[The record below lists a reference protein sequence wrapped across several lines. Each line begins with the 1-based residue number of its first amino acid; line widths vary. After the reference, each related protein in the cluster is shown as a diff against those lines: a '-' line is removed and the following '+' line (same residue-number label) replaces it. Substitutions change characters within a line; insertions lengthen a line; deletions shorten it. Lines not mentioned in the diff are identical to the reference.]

1 MTIPN
6 PALSALATASTP
18 PTPSALASKVPAADA
33 TLRVLSLLA
42 RQRAPLP
49 AARIAAELDL
59 PRSTTYDLLSV
70 LVEHGYVLHLAQ
82 ERRYAIGPSAY
93 EVAAGYARHAP
104 LARVGRRVVERL
116 VDATGESGH
125 LASLSGSDV
134 LYIVEERA
142 KGRTSLVTDIG
153 VRLPAH
159 LTATGRAMLAQLTP
173 AQLRTLHSGREELL
187 RRTDA
192 PSPSTPRQLR
202 ELLRQVRADGV
213 AWESGEVTE
222 GFRSVAAA
230 VLDQAGW
237 PVAAVALT
245 WEEHRVDEGQAQH
258 LADRVQ
264 EAAGEIAR
272 MVSGRRA
279 G

>member
-1 MTIPN
+1 MT
-6 PALSALATASTP
+6 
-18 PTPSALASKVPAADA
+18 KVPAADA
-33 TLRVLSLLA
+33 TLRILSLLA
-42 RQRAPLP
+42 GQRSPLP
-49 AARIAAELDL
+49 AARIAGELGL
-59 PRSTTYDLLSV
+59 PRSTTYDLLTV
-70 LVEHGYVLHLAQ
+70 LAEHGYVLHLSE

-104 LARVGRRVVERL
+104 LARVGRRVVEQL
-116 VDATGESGH
+116 VDASGESGH
-125 LASLSGSDV
+125 LASLSGRDV
-134 LYIVEERA
+134 LYVVEERA
-142 KGRTSLVTDIG
+142 QGRTSLVSDIG

-173 AQLRTLHSGREELL
+173 AQLRTLYSGREQLVQ
-187 RRTDA
+187 RTEA
-192 PSPSTPRQLR
+192 PSPQGPRELK

-245 WEEHRVDEGQAQH
+245 WEQHRYDEQQAQR
-258 LADRVQ
+258 LAAQVRR
-264 EAAGEIAR
+264 AADEIAR
-272 MVSGRRA
+272 VVSGRRVFSNPR
-279 G
+279 

>member
-1 MTIPN
+1 M
-6 PALSALATASTP
+6 A
-18 PTPSALASKVPAADA
+18 KVPAADA
-33 TLRVLSLLA
+33 TLRVLSLLS
-42 RQRAPLP
+42 RQRSPLP
-49 AARIAAELDL
+49 AARIASELDL
-59 PRSTTYDLLSV
+59 PRSTTYDLLTV
-70 LVEHGYVLHLAQ
+70 LVEHGYVLHLPQ
-82 ERRYAIGPSAY
+82 ERRYAIGPAAY

-104 LARVGRRVVERL
+104 LARVGRGVVERL

-142 KGRTSLVTDIG
+142 RGRTSLVSDIG

-159 LTATGRAMLAQLTP
+159 LTATGRAMLAQLPP
-173 AQLRTLHSGREELL
+173 AQLLTLYPGRQELL

-192 PSPSTPRQLR
+192 PSPATPRQLR
-202 ELLRQVRADGV
+202 ELLQQVRTDGV
-213 AWESGEVTE
+213 AWESGEVTD

-237 PVAAVALT
+237 PLAAVALT
-245 WEEHRVDEGQAQH
+245 WESSRSEEDRGSLLAERV
-258 LADRVQ
+258 R
-264 EAAGEIAR
+264 EAADEIAR
-272 MVSGRRA
+272 VVSGRRP